1 MKNVDELTMKCCPIL
16 SKHRQSIHMS
26 RYLLDHQLSNAL
38 TVPLVIEPNT
48 VDTHCKKNTN
58 IVSGMKE
65 HKQNYIQNASLIIL
79 LKKKQIILRF
89 YNFFGFMNSVYRV
102 CKTITT
108 IEWDLAFVNCISA
121 QHQLGRLR
129 GQRIKL

>member
-1 MKNVDELTMKCCPIL
+1 
-16 SKHRQSIHMS
+16 MS

-58 IVSGMKE
+58 IVSGMEE
-65 HKQNYIQNASLIIL
+65 HKQHYIQNTSLISFSS
-79 LKKKQIILRF
+79 KKQIILRF
-89 YNFFGFMNSVYRV
+89 YIFFGFINSVYRV

-108 IEWDLAFVNCISA
+108 IEWDLAFVSCISA
-121 QHQLGRLR
+121 QHQLGRLL
-129 GQRIKL
+129 GQHMKLSAVLK